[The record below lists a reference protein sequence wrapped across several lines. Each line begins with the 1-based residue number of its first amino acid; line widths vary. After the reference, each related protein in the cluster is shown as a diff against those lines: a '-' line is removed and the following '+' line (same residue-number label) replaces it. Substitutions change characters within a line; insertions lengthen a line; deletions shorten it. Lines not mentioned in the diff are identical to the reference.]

1 MHYLKVLFI
10 LLLESLNNIQHRMTS
25 SYGFLQKK
33 TFKILPKEPNP
44 VEPDFVLWLTCVSVM
59 IQQGLSSDK

>member
-1 MHYLKVLFI
+1 
-10 LLLESLNNIQHRMTS
+10 MTS